1 MSLSEDSKPTCKDES
16 SCHCCEGREWVVS
29 AFVWV
34 GVDVQCGSHMYV
46 YATRTAHPLHRLRSG
61 ENALCSKTHNRSLKA
76 EAVGTV
82 RVCLLFALLCIIIAM
97 CSLQCR
103 TFVCVCVCV
112 RETRKHPKLLER
124 SWEIDSWCRREEK
137 KRGDARLMLWQVERS
152 VSCLYSA
159 LVVVRRA
166 RRARR
171 ARRRKGA
178 GSEHEGRKKEGKGRR
193 SGKGGKEALFISF
206 LEGAKAKRGFNYA
219 F

>member
-1 MSLSEDSKPTCKDES
+1 MS
-16 SCHCCEGREWVVS
+16 
-29 AFVWV
+29 
-34 GVDVQCGSHMYV
+34 
-46 YATRTAHPLHRLRSG
+46 
-61 ENALCSKTHNRSLKA
+61 
-76 EAVGTV
+76 
-82 RVCLLFALLCIIIAM
+82 VCFLLC
-97 CSLQCR
+97 CVSSSPCVPCNVEHL
-103 TFVCVCVCV
+103 CVCVCV

-171 ARRRKGA
+171 RKGA